1 MYLAVELGTID
12 LNPVFK
18 GALATILYFLVGT
31 AVLVLGFF
39 VVDILTPG
47 KLRQL
52 VFIDRRPNAVMLA
65 CANYIALAAVIISAI
80 TNSYSQLGQGLIGVA
95 VYGFMGV
102 ILQGIALLT
111 LHLVIPGNF
120 HEHVDREEPDDQ
132 YPHPDQEVQDG
143 RHGAPEDGI
152 EVDGSD
158 LDGEVH
164 VGLLC
169 CASLPCVRYGVTCLS
184 GGLLSSPRCCA
195 TGIRG

>member
-1 MYLAVELGTID
+1 MYLAVELGNID

-80 TNSYSQLGQGLIGVA
+80 TNSYSKLGQGLVGVA
-95 VYGFMGV
+95 VYGLMGV
-102 ILQGIALLT
+102 VLQGIAILSM
-111 LHLVIPGNF
+111 HFVIPGDF
-120 HEHVDREEPDDQ
+120 HEHIDEPEL
-132 YPHPDQEVQDG
+132 HPAAFATAVMLL
-143 RHGAPEDGI
+143 A
-152 EVDGSD
+152 
-158 LDGEVH
+158 
-164 VGLLC
+164 VG
-169 CASLPCVRYGVTCLS
+169 GVTAAALS
-184 GGLLSSPRCCA
+184 
-195 TGIRG
+195 